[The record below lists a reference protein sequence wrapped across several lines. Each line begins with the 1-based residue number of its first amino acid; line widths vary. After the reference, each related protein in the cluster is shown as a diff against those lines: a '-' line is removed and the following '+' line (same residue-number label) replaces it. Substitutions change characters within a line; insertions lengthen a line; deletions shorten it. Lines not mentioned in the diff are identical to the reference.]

1 MTATPIYSFS
11 LFLALALNCSAA
23 SASGVELPRT
33 TGEIVVDGVMD
44 EDAWQNATEVEL
56 IYETEPG
63 ENIAARLKTHAYIME
78 DGINLYVGFAA
89 SDPDPSAIRAYLR
102 DRDSAWDD
110 DYVGIM
116 IDTYNDGHRA
126 VEFYSTPLGVQMDV
140 TYDESSLQGGDFG
153 KEDDSWDA
161 IWDSAGQV
169 NADGYVVE
177 IRIPLTQLRFPA
189 TDGIKTWG
197 LFLYRSYPRDK
208 TYAFSNIPHDRGNNC
223 FLCQFIS
230 MRGLED
236 VTPGRDLEVV
246 PTLTMSRSDATENP
260 GVDPLL
266 SKGTTTEAGLSL
278 RWGITPDLTANLAI
292 NPDFSQVEADVAQ
305 LDVNERFALFYPE
318 KRPFFLEGANY
329 FSTPMRTV
337 FTRTIGSPDVGTK
350 LTGKRGDHTF
360 GVLLVEDAVTNLLFP
375 GVFGSDST
383 TLEQSNTAM
392 IGRYSRG
399 FGQTS
404 SLGGVVTVRNGDGYH
419 NYLAG
424 VDMRWKLSDRHTLT
438 AQIVESETVYPLAT
452 ALEFSQPVDTFDGNA
467 TLASY
472 EYDSRN
478 WFGNVQYASRSSG
491 FRADSGFMARV
502 GEDLIV
508 VDAGRV
514 WHGEDG
520 SRWSRVSLAT
530 GYEIAHLE
538 DGRLREKSNVL
549 RLRVQG
555 PLQSFVHVAYRMK
568 SELENDVMFDLK
580 RAAIYTELTPRSG
593 ISLSLGITMGDQI
606 DYDNTRLA
614 DERSVEPAIDW
625 NISRNLLLRLR
636 GIFAGLDTKQ
646 GEKIFDAAV
655 VDARLT
661 WQFNVRSFL
670 RFTVQQADTSRN
682 PAVYLDPVE
691 SETTDVGRQLLYSYK
706 INPQTVLFLGY
717 SDQFYD
723 DDSLNKLTVSDRSL
737 FMKLGYAWNL

>member
-1 MTATPIYSFS
+1 MTFTPIRC
-11 LFLALALNCSAA
+11 LFLFLVAA
-23 SASGVELPRT
+23 SCATAARASAVELPRT
-33 TGEIVVDGVMD
+33 TGDIVVDGVLD
-44 EDAWQNATEVEL
+44 ESAWRDATVVEL
-56 IYETEPG
+56 IYEIEPG
-63 ENIAARLKTHAYIME
+63 ENIPARVSTRAFLLE
-78 DGINLYVGFAA
+78 DGVNLYVGFAA
-89 SDPDPSAIRAYLR
+89 GDPDPSAIRAYLR

-126 VEFYSTPLGVQMDV
+126 VEFYATPLGVQMDV

-169 NADGYVVE
+169 NTDGYVVE
-177 IRIPLTQLRFPA
+177 MRIPLTQLRFPA
-189 TDGIKTWG
+189 ADGTKTWG

-208 TYAFSNIPHDRGNNC
+208 TYAFSNITNDRGNNC
-223 FLCQFIS
+223 FLCQFID

-236 VTPGRDLEVV
+236 VTPGRDLEFV
-246 PTLTMSRSDATENP
+246 PTLTMSRSDTTENP

-266 SKGTTTEAGLSL
+266 SKGTATEAGLSL

-305 LDVNERFALFYPE
+305 LGVNERFALFYPE

-350 LTGKRGDHTF
+350 LTGKRGEHTF
-360 GVLLVEDAVTNLLFP
+360 GVLLVEDTVTNLLFP
-375 GVFGSDST
+375 GAFESDST
-383 TLEQSNTAM
+383 TLEQSNTTM
-392 IGRYSRG
+392 IGRYSLG
-399 FGQTS
+399 IGHTS
-404 SLGGVVTVRNGDGYH
+404 SLGGVVTLRNGDGYH

-424 VDMRWKLSDRHTLT
+424 LDGRWKLSDQHTLT
-438 AQIVESETVYPLAT
+438 VQYVKSESAYPLGT
-452 ALEFSQPVDTFDGNA
+452 ALEFSQPVDTFDGSA
-467 TLASY
+467 AFASY

-478 WFGNVQYASRSSG
+478 WFGNVQYASRSNG
-491 FRADSGFMARV
+491 FRADSGFIARV
-502 GEDLIV
+502 GEDIV
-508 VDAGRV
+508 EVDAGRI

-520 SRWSRVSLAT
+520 SWWSRISLIT
-530 GYEIAHLE
+530 GYEIGHLE

-549 RLRVQG
+549 RLRIQG
-555 PLQSFVHVAYRMK
+555 PLQSSVHVAYRAK
-568 SELENDVMFDLK
+568 SELDNDVLFDLN
-580 RAAIYTELTPRSG
+580 RAAIYTEMTPRRG
-593 ISLSLGITMGDQI
+593 ISLGLGITMGDQI

-614 DERSVEPAIDW
+614 DQRVFEPAVNW
-625 NISRNLLLRLR
+625 NIIRNLLLRLR
-636 GIFAGLDTKQ
+636 GIFASLDTKQ

-661 WQFNVRSFL
+661 WQFSVRSFL
-670 RFTVQQADTSRN
+670 RLTVQRSDTSRN
-682 PAVYLDPVE
+682 PDVYFDPVE

-706 INPQTVLFLGY
+706 INPQTVFFLGY
-717 SDQFYD
+717 SDQFLD

-737 FMKLGYAWNL
+737 FMKVGYAWNL